1 MCEKKRTLYLRW
13 MVLLRKTK
21 FRLGGRYK
29 MDNDYISRESFRKN
43 IADILNDETCP
54 LHIAA
59 TIEQYLDEEPSVDIK
74 WKDDIAEKE

>member
-1 MCEKKRTLYLRW
+1 
-13 MVLLRKTK
+13 
-21 FRLGGRYK
+21 

-59 TIEQYLDEEPSVDIK
+59 AIEQYLDEEPSVNIK
-74 WKDDIAEKE
+74 WKDDIVEGKIKDG

>member
-1 MCEKKRTLYLRW
+1 
-13 MVLLRKTK
+13 
-21 FRLGGRYK
+21 

-59 TIEQYLDEEPSVDIK
+59 AIEQYLDEEPSVDITLVVEGK
-74 WKDDIAEKE
+74 VKDG